1 MTSTE
6 LQGRSAS
13 AASSSIVTRSAKV
26 LDTVCGSTAPLSQ
39 AQIATL
45 TGLPKSS
52 THRLLSILLGE
63 GLIAFDARRQT
74 YGPGR
79 RLIRWAAS
87 AFRTDDLP
95 ALAGGDLEAL
105 AERTGS
111 HAALAILD
119 GATAL
124 YLKTIYSGPQVRLA
138 PRVGERSPAHA
149 CAAGKA
155 LLARLR
161 RGQRDAVLGE
171 LEFERLT
178 ERTIVERGTFEADL
192 GQVADR
198 GYATCDREEYL
209 QVVGISAPVFDA
221 TGDTVAAVSLWNTV
235 DRETMDSLLRQRD
248 PLLETAAAISRRLGY
263 EAERGRR

>member
-6 LQGRSAS
+6 LEGRTA
-13 AASSSIVTRSAKV
+13 ATASSSIVTRSAMV
-26 LDTVCGSTAPLSQ
+26 LDTVCASPAPLNQ
-39 AQIATL
+39 AQIAAE

-63 GLIAFDARRQT
+63 GMLAFDPRRQT

-95 ALAGGDLEAL
+95 ALASGALETL

-119 GATAL
+119 GTTAL
-124 YLKTIYSGPQVRLA
+124 YLKTVYSGLRFRLA
-138 PRVGERSPAHA
+138 PRVGEGSPAHA

-155 LLARLR
+155 LLAGLQ
-161 RGQRDAVLGE
+161 RGQRDAVLSA
-171 LEFERLT
+171 LAYERLT
-178 ERTIVERGTFEADL
+178 ENTILRRDAFEADL
-192 GQVADR
+192 RQVVER
-198 GYATCDREEYL
+198 GFATCDREEYL
-209 QVVGISAPVFDA
+209 QVVGMSAPVFDA
-221 TGDTVAAVSLWNTV
+221 TGDTVAAVSLWNSV
-235 DRETMDSLLRQRD
+235 DRETMDSLVRHRGQ
-248 PLLETAAAISRRLGY
+248 LLDAAAAISRRLGY
-263 EAERGRR
+263 EAESRRG